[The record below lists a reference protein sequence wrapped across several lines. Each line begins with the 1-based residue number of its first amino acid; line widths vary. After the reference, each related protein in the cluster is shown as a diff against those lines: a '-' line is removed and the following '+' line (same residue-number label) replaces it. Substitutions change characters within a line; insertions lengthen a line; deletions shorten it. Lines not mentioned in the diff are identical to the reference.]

1 MMTRITTLALI
12 AGFAMS
18 TASFAQETTSEN
30 AAEETTAPQETS
42 ETQNTNVGDDLSLG
56 EDTSVPQVGQT
67 YVRELE
73 GDWEIQCI
81 KTEDGENEPCQMYQL
96 LQNEAGNPVA
106 EVSLFKLPP
115 GGKAVAGATVI
126 VPLETALQ
134 AQLRIAV
141 DGAQSKR
148 YPYSLCNQIGCFAR
162 IGLTEA
168 DLSGFKRGAKAVLT
182 IVPFV
187 APDQNIDLD
196 MSLTGFTASY
206 AKTTVATE

>member
-1 MMTRITTLALI
+1 MFTRITALAAL
-12 AGFAMS
+12 ACFALSGAAM
-18 TASFAQETTSEN
+18 AQETATQEETPNTVPTSE
-30 AAEETTAPQETS
+30 
-42 ETQNTNVGDDLSLG
+42 GDLSLG

-67 YVRELE
+67 YVREVVQ
-73 GDWEIQCI
+73 DWEIQCV
-81 KTEDGENEPCQMYQL
+81 KTETGEDEPCQMYQL

-106 EVSLFKLPP
+106 EVSLFKLPQ
-115 GGKAVAGATVI
+115 GGQAVAGATVI

-162 IGLTEA
+162 IGLTNS
-168 DLSGFKRGAKAVLT
+168 DLNGFKRGAKAVVT

-187 APDQNIDLD
+187 AQDQQIQLE
-196 MSLTGFTASY
+196 MSLNGFTASFD
-206 AKTTVATE
+206 KTTVARQ

>member
-1 MMTRITTLALI
+1 MFTRMTALAAL
-12 AGFAMS
+12 ACFALSGAAM
-18 TASFAQETTSEN
+18 AQETATQEETPNTVPTSE
-30 AAEETTAPQETS
+30 
-42 ETQNTNVGDDLSLG
+42 GDLNLG

-67 YVRELE
+67 YVREVVQ
-73 GDWEIQCI
+73 DWEIQCV
-81 KTEDGENEPCQMYQL
+81 KTQTGEDEPCQMYQL

-106 EVSLFKLPP
+106 EVSLFKLPQ
-115 GGKAVAGATVI
+115 GGQAVAGATVI

-162 IGLTEA
+162 IGLTNS
-168 DLSGFKRGAKAVLT
+168 DLNGFKRGAKAVVT

-187 APDQNIDLD
+187 AQDQQIQLE
-196 MSLTGFTASY
+196 MSLNGFTASFD
-206 AKTTVATE
+206 KTTVARQ